1 VLKHV
6 HHSVNINDIKIELE
20 GKGHAVR
27 NMMNGRHWRTKKPL
41 NLFFIDLEPAENNT
55 EVFRIQRLLNL
66 AVVIETPKR
75 SKGSARDVNNMD
87 TQKLT
92 ATNPLCV

>member
-1 VLKHV
+1 MLKHV

-66 AVVIETPKR
+66 AVVILPTDLLKLGFAPRHHATLR
-75 SKGSARDVNNMD
+75 SKTGLL
-87 TQKLT
+87 LT
-92 ATNPLCV
+92 L